1 MLPKRYASR
10 VVEISSMQLNES
22 SRDDILSWIRDS
34 GGDASAFAENGN
46 IVINT
51 LEGQMTA
58 SPGDWIIQGTEGE
71 FYPCKPSVFR
81 RKYEESSR
89 DGLGMVRLEFHL
101 DEDVTPD
108 LFARKIAWA
117 CLRGGALRTGEYIR
131 VPSTGSTF
139 HATMRDNSEEPVEC
153 GGCGES
159 FDKPCSCEDCERTPE
174 DE

>member
-34 GGDASAFAENGN
+34 GGVASAFAENGN

-71 FYPCKPSVFR
+71 FYPCKPSVFE
-81 RKYEESSR
+81 RKYELAKR
-89 DGLGMVRLEFHL
+89 DGDHMVRLEFHL
-101 DEDVTPD
+101 DEEVTPNI
-108 LFARKIAWA
+108 FAKKIAWA
-117 CLRGGALRTGEYIR
+117 CIRGGALRAGEYIR
-131 VPSTGSTF
+131 VPSTWATF
-139 HATMRDNSEEPVEC
+139 HATIRDESNEC
-153 GGCGES
+153 DGCGES